1 MYAQL
6 RPIKS
11 LDEEK
16 VSLLLKIHY
25 FYYYYFENY
34 DAALISHFILK
45 TLTIPIVQYIM
56 CKQVDFVFQNTWLFL
71 YALL

>member
-45 TLTIPIVQYIM
+45 TL
-56 CKQVDFVFQNTWLFL
+56 
-71 YALL
+71 